1 MIVLGSI
8 HTGVLKTDTDTVV
21 QNAGEHVILI
31 SCYIAHQN
39 YVNHKKSEHPLFHI
53 GIP

>member
-8 HTGVLKTDTDTVV
+8 HTGVLKTDTEV

-31 SCYIAHQN
+31 SCYIAQQN
-39 YVNHKKSEHPLFHI
+39 YGNHKKSEHPLFHI